1 MAGTV
6 PETDATLET
15 SCCIVG
21 GGPAGMMLGLL
32 LARAGV
38 DVVVL
43 EKHADF
49 LRDFRGDTLHPSTL
63 EIFRELG
70 LLEALL
76 ARPHQQFEEMR
87 LHAGG
92 SMVTTADFRRLPTEA
107 RFLAFMPQWEF
118 LDLVA
123 TEAARH
129 PGFRLRMG
137 AEAFDLL
144 IEDGIVRGVRART
157 PGGLL
162 EVHSAL
168 TVAADGRRSALRAR
182 AGLEVRDLG
191 APIDVLWMR
200 IPRRPDDPDTPFAR
214 FDRGRILV
222 LLHRGTYWQCGMV
235 IPKGSLE
242 AIRRRGI
249 EAFQREIAAAAPLL
263 RGRMEAIGSWSDVK
277 LLTVKVDRL
286 TRWYRAGLL
295 CIGDAAHAMSPV
307 GGVGIQLAIQDA
319 VAAANLLAAPL
330 RAGTIATRQLRRVQ
344 RRRSLPTRITQR
356 AQILAQQRILA
367 PALAGRRPGRL
378 PLLLIERWP
387 ALRYLLGRAV
397 GLGVR
402 PEHVRCCAAAA

>member
-38 DVVVL
+38 NVVVL

-286 TRWYRAGLL
+286 IRWYRAGLL